1 MLRLYFYSKSKG
13 KSLMDKYGGNIIVFV
28 FLLKSTSSSVK
39 TIEELRIKE

>member
-13 KSLMDKYGGNIIVFV
+13 KPLMDKYGGNIIVFV